1 MGCSCL
7 SVVTSIAG
15 AGLLGGVGGLAGG
28 LGGLGGIAGG
38 LGSLAGGLG
47 GLGGIAGSLSSL
59 GSIPGI
65 GDITRS
71 LSGLGAIPGLSG
83 IGDLPG
89 SLGSLGTNLIG
100 DLAESTSGII
110 GQIQGSMTG
119 VVNSAF
125 SVCGDAVKGALGEV
139 TGSISGAIGGD
150 ILSTLSSQGITL
162 PSSDLFSSITQS
174 GAQFMQNG
182 YAGLTECIAI
192 TKGFCDSSA
201 SLLGSISAAGSQ
213 ISSFVNLTS
222 TFGQMTGGAVN
233 NLLNPVTALTQ
244 SLGQVASGAG
254 SNPLSYIGTLQTS
267 INQSQ
272 GVFKSLTGDMTKWGT
287 MFDIASP
294 NDFYSPIKLAENL
307 VQKNVPSFNKLLED
321 NQINPFQID
330 SVNPREITQILDSAP
345 PAVVRDVVARTGFKI
360 PITKLSDALDPE
372 IALSDL
378 TRNSFKDFDT
388 VAKQINS
395 VGPTTA
401 QSFGELGTKL
411 SNIEFPQASVLI
423 DLERDA
429 SKLRDVLNPNNT
441 ARAKLTGTGSGVFGN
456 PTMNDMMG
464 TYTGT
469 PYNIRLAGILQGQ
482 RRIAE
487 STTGRA
493 FAAAV
498 AQAKANSSIQIE
510 GGGTTDQADADVIR
524 SAYRAMVNDAENKE
538 IIETM
543 DRFYS
548 DMQASLV
555 REKQNLKAA
564 RFDPTDVVGSIH
576 SIYAF
581 LQSLETAHRDD
592 FKVGYREW
600 VESAASDDIYG
611 AAVRAAIV
619 EGKNKAIVQELGLD
633 ISPASVIDFTQAE
646 ADRLGINADG
656 SVSGAASRCCPPFN
670 ERGPAYPTED
680 ALLDTYC
687 DGTSLY
693 GIYADGQGLN
703 YARLIE
709 SNSVKCGA
717 VRTTTSTST
726 TSTTST
732 TTTTAAPVGSTSTTT
747 TTTTAAPVTGTTSST
762 TTTST
767 TTTST
772 TTTTTTAAPCNL
784 VTGSQ
789 FGAHTSTY
797 TQNSSGGG
805 MHLRLSN
812 NGRWNVSGSTL
823 NLATGAWYTGA
834 ANGDPALSD
843 TYEFRVTALTL
854 DSQNGPDTEVSI
866 NGEMFYVNS
875 TLQSGATLPTAWTSI
890 VLQQV
895 LQLGV
900 GTLQVD
906 MDVSATATIQIRK
919 ASDPSCLVS
928 RTVKLI
934 LNKGAPV

>member
-28 LGGLGGIAGG
+28 LGGLGGLAGG
-38 LGSLAGGLG
+38 LGGLTGGLGGLGGLAGGLGGLTG
-47 GLGGIAGSLSSL
+47 GLGGIAGSLGSL

-65 GDITRS
+65 GSIAGS
-71 LSGLGAIPGLSG
+71 LGGLGAIPGLGG
-83 IGDLPG
+83 IGDLTG

-100 DLAESTSGII
+100 DLAGSTSGII

-119 VVNSAF
+119 VVNGAL

-139 TGSISGAIGGD
+139 TGSITGAIGGD
-150 ILSTLSSQGITL
+150 ILGTLSSQGITL
-162 PSSDLFSSITQS
+162 PSGDLFNSITQS

-182 YAGLTECIAI
+182 YAGLTECISVA
-192 TKGFCDSSA
+192 KGFCDSSA
-201 SLLGSISAAGSQ
+201 SLLGSFSAAGSQ

-294 NDFYSPIKLAENL
+294 NNFYSPVKLAENL
-307 VQKNVPSFNKLLED
+307 VQKNVPSFNKLLEA

-330 SVNPREITQILDSAP
+330 SVSTNKITQILDSAP
-345 PAVVRDVVARTGFKI
+345 PAVVRDVVARTGFQI
-360 PITKLSDALDPE
+360 PISKLSDVLKPE
-372 IALSDL
+372 VALSDT

-395 VGPTTA
+395 IGPTTA

-411 SNIEFPQASVLI
+411 SNVEFPQASVLI

-429 SKLRDVLNPNNT
+429 SKFRDVLNPNNA

-487 STTGRA
+487 SATGRA

-498 AQAKANSSIQIE
+498 AQAQANSSIQIE
-510 GGGTTDQADADVIR
+510 GGGNTDQADADVIR
-524 SAYRAMVNDAENKE
+524 TAYKAMVNDPENKE

-564 RFDPTDVVGSIH
+564 RFNPTDAVGSIH
-576 SIYAF
+576 SILAF
-581 LQSLETAHRDD
+581 LQSLETAHQDD

-646 ADRLGINADG
+646 AERLGINADG
-656 SVSGAASRCCPPFN
+656 SVTGGASRCCPPFN
-670 ERGPAYPTED
+670 ERGPASPIED
-680 ALLDTYC
+680 TLLDTYC
-687 DGTSLY
+687 DGAALY

-709 SNSVKCGA
+709 TNSLKCLASRLQFTVTWDAPFQAGGQ
-717 VRTTTSTST
+717 VVINIQSDSPIPDGTELTFTS
-726 TSTTST
+726 
-732 TTTTAAPVGSTSTTT
+732 
-747 TTTTAAPVTGTTSST
+747 
-762 TTTST
+762 
-767 TTTST
+767 
-772 TTTTTTAAPCNL
+772 
-784 VTGSQ
+784 
-789 FGAHTSTY
+789 F
-797 TQNSSGGG
+797 
-805 MHLRLSN
+805 
-812 NGRWNVSGSTL
+812 L
-823 NLATGAWYTGA
+823 N
-834 ANGDPALSD
+834 
-843 TYEFRVTALTL
+843 
-854 DSQNGPDTEVSI
+854 
-866 NGEMFYVNS
+866 
-875 TLQSGATLPTAWTSI
+875 
-890 VLQQV
+890 
-895 LQLGV
+895 
-900 GTLQVD
+900 
-906 MDVSATATIQIRK
+906 
-919 ASDPSCLVS
+919 
-928 RTVKLI
+928 TV
-934 LNKGAPV
+934 